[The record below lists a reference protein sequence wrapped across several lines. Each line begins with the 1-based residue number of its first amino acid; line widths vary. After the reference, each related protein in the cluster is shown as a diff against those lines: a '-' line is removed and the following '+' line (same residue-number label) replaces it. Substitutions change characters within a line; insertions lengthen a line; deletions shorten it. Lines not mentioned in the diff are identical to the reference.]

1 MRELRERRGDGIA
14 RDEGTSRSVLN
25 PLHGFLPGPN
35 SEKPTARAREGA
47 VDASVTAGACNAPE
61 SSIRGR
67 APTASMHLHQ
77 RDEEEGERKDPCS
90 PGPDARPQRRGASDL
105 P

>member
-14 RDEGTSRSVLN
+14 RDEGTSRSVLD

-35 SEKPTARAREGA
+35 SEQPTARAREGA
-47 VDASVTAGACNAPE
+47 VDASVTPGACNAPE

-67 APTASMHLHQ
+67 APTAGMDLHHQ
-77 RDEEEGERKDPCS
+77 EEEEEEEGERKDPS
-90 PGPDARPQRRGASDL
+90 QPERDALQPRR
-105 P
+105 

>member
-14 RDEGTSRSVLN
+14 RDEGTARSVLY

-47 VDASVTAGACNAPE
+47 VDASVTPGACNAPE
-61 SSIRGR
+61 FSIRGR
-67 APTASMHLHQ
+67 APRPPRGTAVGNSA
-77 RDEEEGERKDPCS
+77 C
-90 PGPDARPQRRGASDL
+90 PDHSARTRTPVARVFAA
-105 P
+105 